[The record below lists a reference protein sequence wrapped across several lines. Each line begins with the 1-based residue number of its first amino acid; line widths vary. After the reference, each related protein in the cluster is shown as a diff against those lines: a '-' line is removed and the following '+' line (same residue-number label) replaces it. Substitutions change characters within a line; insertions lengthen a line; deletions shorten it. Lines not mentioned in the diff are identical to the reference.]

1 MKPEEIYEKLEKSSE
16 FKEWKKDNKGC
27 FLSYMFK
34 VTPGDEDWQVGFYD
48 KGKDSITTF
57 KFVNDKVEII
67 EDQKVFK
74 KEESNVNKLE
84 LNDVKV
90 ELEEALKTANKVRSE
105 KYKVDYSKIIV
116 LLQRLDVGQIWN
128 ITYITN
134 TLSTLNIKLSCD
146 SGDVLSEELI
156 PLTNYKGG

>member
-1 MKPEEIYEKLEKSSE
+1 
-16 FKEWKKDNKGC
+16 
-27 FLSYMFK
+27 
-34 VTPGDEDWQVGFYD
+34 
-48 KGKDSITTF
+48 
-57 KFVNDKVEII
+57 VNDKVEII